1 MGSCGARSDPA
12 RGSSLHLAL
21 RAIDQPGT
29 DDLDREQALQRFVD
43 QVVLRQEA
51 LQTRIVQVDDTEVSA
66 EVCALDRAGDRGK
79 ALARVMRER
88 GLSPHD
94 VRDDVRAWIR
104 DQLIVRAFI
113 DRRV

>member
-1 MGSCGARSDPA
+1 MRSCGARSAPA

-21 RAIDQPGT
+21 RAIYQPGT
-29 DDLDREQALQRFVD
+29 DDLDREQAFQRFGD

-51 LQTRIVQVDDTEVSA
+51 LQTRIVQVDDAEVSA
-66 EVCALDRAGDRGK
+66 EVRALDRAGERGK

-94 VRDDVRAWIR
+94 VRAWIR